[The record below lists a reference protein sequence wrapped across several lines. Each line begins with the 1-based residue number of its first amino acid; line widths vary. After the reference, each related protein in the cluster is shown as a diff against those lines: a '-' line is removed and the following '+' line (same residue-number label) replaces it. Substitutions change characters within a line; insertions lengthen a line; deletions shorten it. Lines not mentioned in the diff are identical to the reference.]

1 MTSSNS
7 SRWLEDELTETE
19 QFKERYKITLLYL
32 SLRSIY
38 QNRNGNFSVNW
49 NKVRTL
55 KSETKRINWKKVQK
69 EDAIKEIK
77 DYYYQI
83 FKLWKTGTA
92 LSLYNLILEEY
103 NKEKETLEIKI
114 KSNQQLQELEGNTES
129 TTFWKNQI
137 KGKQDRDEKQIGT
150 HKLRIEA
157 IKELLLIDPEESN
170 ESLPRS

>member
-7 SRWLEDELTETE
+7 SRQLEDELTETE
-19 QFKERYKITLLYL
+19 QFNKRYKITLLYL

-38 QNRNGNFSVNW
+38 RNRNGNSSVNW

-55 KSETKRINWKKVQK
+55 SETKQINWRKVRK
-69 EDAIKEIK
+69 EDAIKVIK
-77 DYYYQI
+77 DYHHQI
-83 FKLWKTGTA
+83 FKPWKTGTP

-114 KSNQQLQELEGNTES
+114 KSNQQLQELEGITES

-137 KGKQDRDEKQIGT
+137 K
-150 HKLRIEA
+150 
-157 IKELLLIDPEESN
+157 
-170 ESLPRS
+170 